1 VVGESGLKKL
11 SRVQLN
17 KLLAGKQASVFLGLG
32 DQYEQLSGGS
42 TPKDLETM
50 LQLAYLQFSQVNFD
64 PAVFESF
71 ISKQKQFLPNLIA
84 NPQTYFSDEVGK
96 IMTQNHPRSYPFPT
110 VEDLNRIKLDDIKA
124 VYADRFGDASDFTF
138 VFVGNFEPEKI
149 KPLIVKYLGNLPNKK
164 RVEAWKDLGIRAPT
178 GLVEKTI
185 KKGVD
190 QKSLVQMTFT
200 APMKY
205 DRNEATAIQA
215 LGELLSIKLVEILR
229 EEKSGVYGVGAS
241 GGMIKVPYERYLFNI
256 SFPAGPENVTSLI
269 DATIAEIKKVQSG
282 QIEDKD
288 VDKIKEARR
297 VRIRED
303 LKRNEYWASVLTRN
317 LQEGWDIYSAEEWEA
332 RINAI
337 TKENIQAA
345 AKKYLRLDERK
356 QFILLPESAVSK

>member
-1 VVGESGLKKL
+1 VSESGLNKL

-17 KLLAGKQASVFLGLG
+17 KLLAGKQANVFMGLSE
-32 DQYEQLSGGS
+32 QYETLSGS
-42 TPKDLETM
+42 ATPKDLETM
-50 LQLAYLQFSQVNFD
+50 LQLAYLQFSHVNFD
-64 PAVFESF
+64 PAAFESF
-71 ISKQKQFLPNLIA
+71 VSKQKQFLPNLIA
-84 NPQTYFSDEVGK
+84 NPQTYFGNEVNK
-96 IMTQNHPRSYPFPT
+96 LMTQNHPRAYPFPT
-110 VEDLNRIKLDDIKA
+110 VEDLNRIKLDEIKA
-124 VYADRFGDASDFTF
+124 VHADRFADASDFTF

-164 RVEAWKDLGIRAPT
+164 RVEAWKDLGIRPPA

-185 KKGVD
+185 RKGVD
-190 QKSLVQMTFT
+190 QKSLVQIAFT
-200 APMKY
+200 GPTKY

-241 GGMIKVPYERYLFNI
+241 GTMAKVPYERYSFNI
-256 SFPAGPENVTSLI
+256 SFPSGPENVTSLI
-269 DATIAEIKKVQSG
+269 DATIAEIKKVQNG

-303 LKRNEYWASVLTRN
+303 LKRNEYWASMLTRN
-317 LQEGWDIYSAEEWEA
+317 LQEGWDLYSAEEWEA

-337 TKENIQAA
+337 SKENIQAA
-345 AKKYLRLDERK
+345 AKKYLKLDERK
-356 QFILLPESAVSK
+356 QFILLPEAPAAK